1 MKNILFY
8 LLIFLALIIFY
19 IIYIIYIKCRNIFKL
34 KTKNIKSYETSWKI
48 NTCPYIVTENIKL
61 VFEENNIKEN
71 NKTSKTNIYLP
82 CTYDNIE
89 NEIKNME
96 LNTNIKNKVFIIH
109 NADQLVAKN
118 YFWKNIVAKYGL
130 EESLTLTPMTYLLN
144 DDNDIKRLNQDY
156 DKNKDKNK
164 LYILKKNI
172 QRQEGLKIC
181 NNLDDIIKN
190 KKDYV
195 LAQELLQDPYLINGR
210 KINLRI
216 YILVVC
222 NKTNYNVYAYN
233 DGFMYYTK
241 DLFRA
246 NSLDFGPNITTGY
259 FKDRKIYEENPLTHQ
274 DFRKYLDNN
283 DRELTSIEQSLKNND
298 IKLSDHI
305 FNNIYE
311 LNKKVFSAFYGKIGN
326 GEKLYNHDSFQLFGV
341 DVAIDKNLNAKI
353 MEVNKGPDLDSK
365 DERDGEIKK
374 GIIKNI
380 LKIIGVIENDNNK
393 FIKIYSV

>member
-1 MKNILFY
+1 MKKILFY
-8 LLIFLALIIFY
+8 LLIFLVLIIFY
-19 IIYIIYIKCRNIFKL
+19 IIYIKCTNIFKL
-34 KTKNIKSYETSWKI
+34 KTKNFANNKKEIETSWKI
-48 NTCPYIVTENIKL
+48 NTCPYIVTENIVS

-109 NADQLVAKN
+109 NADQLVAKDLL
-118 YFWKNIVAKYGL
+118 WKNIVAKYGL
-130 EESLTLTPMTYLLN
+130 DESLTLTPMTYILYE
-144 DDNDIKRLNQDY
+144 DNDIKRLNQDY
-156 DKNKDKNK
+156 NKNK

-172 QRQEGLKIC
+172 QRQTGLKIC

-190 KKDYV
+190 KKEYV
-195 LAQELLQDPYLINGR
+195 LAQELLQDPYLIKGR

-216 YILVVC
+216 YVLVVC
-222 NKTNYNVYAYN
+222 NKNNYTVYAYN

-241 DLFRA
+241 DLFKI
-246 NSLDFGPNITTGY
+246 NSIDTGPNITTGY
-259 FKDRKIYEENPLTHQ
+259 FKDRKVYEENPLTHQ
-274 DFRKYLDNN
+274 DFRKYLDDN
-283 DRELTSIEQSLKNND
+283 DRELTSIEQSFKNSG

-353 MEVNKGPDLDSK
+353 MEVNKGPDLGSK
-365 DERDGEIKK
+365 DERDGEVKK
-374 GIIKNI
+374 GVIKDI
-380 LKIIGVIENDNNK
+380 LKTIGVIENDNNK
-393 FIKIYSV
+393 FIKIYSVN